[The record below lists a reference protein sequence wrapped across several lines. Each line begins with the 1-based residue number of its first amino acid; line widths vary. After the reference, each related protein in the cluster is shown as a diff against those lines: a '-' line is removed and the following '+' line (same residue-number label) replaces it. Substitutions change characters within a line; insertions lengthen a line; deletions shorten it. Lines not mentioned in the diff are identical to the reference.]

1 MLPNGAGDTNYDE
14 AEGAGGIPF
23 TDKRRV
29 TPDGPVN
36 PGPRSDDDILS
47 DLEFDSIDPE
57 LRGDPLAAATA
68 AEAEASDNTGLDG
81 AAGAESPELA
91 AAKAEAADL
100 LDQLQRERASFTNYR
115 NRTQRDLDMAKQR
128 GMEQVLEGMLPVLD
142 SIDRAQAAGE
152 LHGSM
157 AAIAEQLDGTL
168 ARFGIERYGDVG
180 EVFDPNL
187 HNALMHSPV
196 AEGEEAPAEP
206 TVNLVIDH
214 GYKIGDKVVRAANVG
229 VVGE

>member
-1 MLPNGAGDTNYDE
+1 MTTPIEGDSPE
-14 AEGAGGIPF
+14 VEPAETPGNSVPF

-29 TPDGPVN
+29 TPDGPV
-36 PGPRSDDDILS
+36 PGSAAQRSDDEVLS

-68 AEAEASDNTGLDG
+68 AEAQ
-81 AAGAESPELA
+81 AADSGNAELA
-91 AAKAEAADL
+91 AARAEAADY

-115 NRTQRDLDMAKQR
+115 NRTQRDLDTAKQR
-128 GMEQVLEGMLPVLD
+128 GMETVLEAMLPVLD

-152 LHGSM
+152 LTGSM
-157 AAIAEQLDGTL
+157 QAIAEQLDGTL
-168 ARFGIERYGDVG
+168 AKFGIERYGEVG
-180 EVFDPNL
+180 ETFDPNL

-196 AEGEEAPAEP
+196 GEGEEAPDEP
-206 TVNLVIDH
+206 KVNLLIDH
-214 GYKIGDKVVRAANVG
+214 GYRIGDKVVRPANVG